1 MSGAGLT
8 EPAAVARP
16 LILCADDDPDILSL
30 VSLRLERAGFEVVRV
45 TDGDAALEVLRARRP
60 AVSVLDVMMPRQTGY
75 EVLAAVRGDEATR
88 HLKVILLSA
97 RVQKSDIALGIAAGA
112 DAYLAKPFRSGELV
126 ALVQELIEAG

>member
-1 MSGAGLT
+1 MSGAGLP
-8 EPAAVARP
+8 EPAAVTRP
-16 LILCADDDPDILSL
+16 LILCADDDADILSL

-45 TDGDAALEVLRARRP
+45 TDGDAALEVLRTRHP
-60 AVSVLDVMMPRQTGY
+60 AVAVLDVMMPRQTGY